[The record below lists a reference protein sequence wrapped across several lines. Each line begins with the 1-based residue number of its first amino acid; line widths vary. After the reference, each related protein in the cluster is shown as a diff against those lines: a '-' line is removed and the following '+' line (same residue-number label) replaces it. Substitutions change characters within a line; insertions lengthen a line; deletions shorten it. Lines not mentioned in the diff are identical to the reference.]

1 MKLSI
6 IVPVFN
12 EESTI
17 SRVLESLT
25 RIQFPCAVEII
36 VVDDGSTDR
45 TAASLALMNRDHIFK
60 VHTSLINLGKGAA
73 VRYGLEYAEGDY
85 VVIQDADLELN
96 PLDLLNLLQP
106 VMTNGAEVV
115 YGSRFKG
122 RRKGFAKVP
131 WFTILANTI
140 LTSYTNVLFGS
151 RLTDMATAYKLVKT
165 DIAKGL
171 NLRCIGFEFDP
182 EITAKLLRT
191 GHRIVEVPI
200 EYAPRSTAQG
210 KKIGWKDGFRFV
222 YHLTRYRLASADSLL
237 KRVRKQES

>member
-106 VMTNGAEVV
+106 VMTNGAQ
-115 YGSRFKG
+115 
-122 RRKGFAKVP
+122 KGFREGPLVHDP
-131 WFTILANTI
+131 
-140 LTSYTNVLFGS
+140 
-151 RLTDMATAYKLVKT
+151 RQHDTDELHE
-165 DIAKGL
+165 
-171 NLRCIGFEFDP
+171 RP
-182 EITAKLLRT
+182 
-191 GHRIVEVPI
+191 
-200 EYAPRSTAQG
+200 
-210 KKIGWKDGFRFV
+210 FRKPV
-222 YHLTRYRLASADSLL
+222 D
-237 KRVRKQES
+237 

>member
-17 SRVLESLT
+17 SRVLEALT
-25 RIQFPCAVEII
+25 HVQFPCVTEII

-45 TAASLALMNRDHIFK
+45 TAECLALMNREGVFK

-96 PLDLLNLLQP
+96 PLDLLNLLEP
-106 VMTNGAEVV
+106 VLKNGAEVV

-122 RRKGFAKVP
+122 PRRSPAKVP

-140 LTSYTNVLFGS
+140 LTGYTNALFGA

-165 DIAKGL
+165 DIAKRL

-191 GHRIVEVPI
+191 GRRIVEVAI

-210 KKIGWKDGFRFV
+210 KKIGWKDGFRFM
-222 YHLTRYRLASADSLL
+222 YYLTKYRLVSADSLL
-237 KRVRKQES
+237 KRAKKQQG